1 MDSITLLI
9 VKKFEENTNSEH
21 VLLTTQCKGRKHPHT
36 FSQLLYFKYLN
47 VEKQLSMEENE
58 KFIHERY
65 IKLFHGSGRLKKISS
80 CNHNAFSRR

>member
-21 VLLTTQCKGRKHPHT
+21 VLRTIHTTQFERRKHPHT

-47 VEKQLSMEENE
+47 VEKQS
-58 KFIHERY
+58 Y
-65 IKLFHGSGRLKKISS
+65 QLKKMKNLSTKDI
-80 CNHNAFSRR
+80 

>member
-21 VLLTTQCKGRKHPHT
+21 VLRTIHTTQCKRRRKHPHT

-47 VEKQLSMEENE
+47 VEKQS
-58 KFIHERY
+58 Y
-65 IKLFHGSGRLKKISS
+65 QLKKMKNLSTKDI
-80 CNHNAFSRR
+80 

>member
-21 VLLTTQCKGRKHPHT
+21 VLRTIHTTQCFKGRKHPHT

-47 VEKQLSMEENE
+47 VEKQS
-58 KFIHERY
+58 Y
-65 IKLFHGSGRLKKISS
+65 QLKKMKNLSTKDI
-80 CNHNAFSRR
+80 